1 MTTRGLHKASRLV
14 TAAFIVVLMMISCGE
29 KETIVEV
36 PVEVPAACP
45 PSPPRDVYA
54 VNLDGFVWICWA
66 PNPEEDV
73 RYYDIY
79 RSSTI
84 DGTFNLIATVE
95 DQYPEDDPW
104 EYCYEDDAPTYGE
117 QNFYSVVAV
126 DADGY
131 ESTDLSDGY
140 LTDVI
145 SATPRHEGNLTLLDN
160 VTSPGS
166 SGYDFST
173 LSDVIQGWDDPLT
186 DIYLTANGTVLF
198 NVKMPRV
205 MIQDYGFVSYEQY
218 GFDFIN
224 KAPADGWSP
233 SGTAEA
239 IEGHV
244 YFIRLGESD
253 GAHYVKLWVGVVT
266 ETSATFLWAYQTD
279 PDNRDLSPAPGGV
292 TGEPDVIAVDEASG
306 GVSVSED
313 AAVKIKRF
321 RRGRQV
327 PPTYKGNMQAED
339 NL

>member
-1 MTTRGLHKASRLV
+1 MV
-14 TAAFIVVLMMISCGE
+14 TAASIVVLMMISCGD

-54 VNLDGFVWICWA
+54 INLDGFVWICWT
-66 PNPEEDV
+66 PNPEQDV

-79 RSSTI
+79 RSAES
-84 DGTFNLIATVE
+84 DGNYTLIASVE
-95 DQYPEDDPW
+95 DEYPDDDPW
-104 EYCYEDDAPTYGE
+104 EYCYEDDVPTYGE
-117 QNFYSVVAV
+117 RNYYSVVSV

-140 LTDVI
+140 LTDII
-145 SATPRHEGNLTLLDN
+145 SATPRHEGNVTLQDSQSDPAN
-160 VTSPGS
+160 

-173 LSDVIQGWDDPLT
+173 LSSIEQPWNEAAT
-186 DIYLTANGTVLF
+186 DMYLTVDGAAVFTTV
-198 NVKMPRV
+198 MPRV

-218 GFDFIN
+218 GFDEIN
-224 KAPADGWSP
+224 YSPAEGWSP

-244 YFIRLGESD
+244 YFLKLGEIG
-253 GAHYVKLWVGVVT
+253 GAHYVKLWVAEVAT
-266 ETSATFLWAYQTD
+266 TSVTFLWAYQTD
-279 PDNRDLSPAPGGV
+279 PDNRDLCPAPGGG
-292 TGEPDVIAVDEASG
+292 TDKADSETTISAG
-306 GVSVSED
+306 GAAEKD
-313 AAVKIKRF
+313 GAAVMIKKF

-327 PPTYKGNMQAED
+327 PPTYKGNLQAED